1 MCEFGENFGLGA
13 FSFSLFFCW
22 GGGGLGLISFLKSSY
37 FA

>member
-22 GGGGLGLISFLKSSY
+22 GGGVGVDIIS
-37 FA
+37 